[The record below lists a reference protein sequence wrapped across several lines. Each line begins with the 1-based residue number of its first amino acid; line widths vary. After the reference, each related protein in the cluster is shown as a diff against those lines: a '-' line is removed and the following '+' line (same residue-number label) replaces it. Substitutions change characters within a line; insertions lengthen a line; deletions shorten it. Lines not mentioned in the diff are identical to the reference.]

1 MFPINILDLVPPP
14 TAAFV
19 TVGSLSP
26 RSVLFKII
34 VGDGT
39 RGKRQ
44 GRGEL
49 FQEDEG
55 ITLVKDFERE
65 LGVSTTVVM
74 AYFPLNMNSIYESKS
89 YSSAAAADS
98 RGNRGVVVIVSPACV
113 VPLFRHPHNP
123 LPSHHTSS
131 SASSSPA
138 PRPITSSST
147 PQPLLLVLPLIRL
160 IIPSHHN
167 YRRPFTPPPPTA
179 SPLPLCLLNPNKSRR
194 QGEVIFL
201 V

>member
-1 MFPINILDLVPPP
+1 M
-14 TAAFV
+14 
-19 TVGSLSP
+19 GSLSP

-131 SASSSPA
+131 SAPVPDQSPHNPSPIFSSYSSPSSFFLI
-138 PRPITSSST
+138 PYSLFLISFSFFLIPYSLFLITYY
-147 PQPLLLVLPLIRL
+147 L
-160 IIPSHHN
+160 
-167 YRRPFTPPPPTA
+167 F
-179 SPLPLCLLNPNKSRR
+179 
-194 QGEVIFL
+194 VIHYSLFL
-201 V
+201 SANDR